1 MEEKEVFDEDE
12 ELAKIQ
18 EKKIERAVA
27 LSHENEKSLTDVK
40 LEDIKFKLDTNQ
52 SLEGQAEDVA
62 GALSIAGALKNEET
76 AEELISKKSEELVNK
91 AKAKASD
98 AQKKAIEAETEVQK
112 AERDLYEAV
121 LNTFGIYKHLPRW
134 LMKCMVFILSPL
146 YTIIGLLIGIP
157 CGFVK
162 ILIDNLDGIVCRY
175 EKTANGT
182 KPKIKVIFW
191 ILLSLVV
198 VGTICLTVLKCLN
211 KI

>member
-1 MEEKEVFDEDE
+1 MEDLFDEDK
-12 ELAKIQ
+12 ELAKIK
-18 EKKIERAVA
+18 EKKIEREVA
-27 LSHENEKSLTDVK
+27 LSHENEKALTDVK
-40 LEDIKFKLDTNQ
+40 LEDIKFKLNTNQ

-62 GALSIAGALKNEET
+62 GALSIAGALKNEDT

-98 AQKKAIEAETEVQK
+98 AQKRAIEAETEVQK

-162 ILIDNLDGIVCRY
+162 IMIDNLDGIVCRY

-191 ILLSLVV
+191 ILLAVTAL
-198 VGTICLTVLKCLN
+198 GAICLTVLKCLN

>member
-1 MEEKEVFDEDE
+1 MEDLFNEDE
-12 ELAKIQ
+12 ELAKIK

-27 LSHENEKSLTDVK
+27 LSHENEKALTDVK
-40 LEDIKFKLDTNQ
+40 LEDIKFKLNTNQ

-62 GALSIAGALKNEET
+62 GALSIAGALKNEDT

-162 ILIDNLDGIVCRY
+162 IMIDNLDGIVCRY

-191 ILLSLVV
+191 ILLGLIVI
-198 VGTICLTVLKCLN
+198 GAICLTVLKCLD

>member
-1 MEEKEVFDEDE
+1 MEDLFNEDE
-12 ELAKIQ
+12 ELAKIK

-27 LSHENEKSLTDVK
+27 LSHENEKALTDVK
-40 LEDIKFKLDTNQ
+40 LEDIKFKLNTNQ

-62 GALSIAGALKNEET
+62 GALSIAGALKNEDT

-98 AQKKAIEAETEVQK
+98 AQKRAIEAETEVQK

-162 ILIDNLDGIVCRY
+162 IMIDNLDGIVCRY

-191 ILLSLVV
+191 ILLAVTAL
-198 VGTICLTVLKCLN
+198 GAICLTVLKCLN

>member
-1 MEEKEVFDEDE
+1 MGDFNEEE
-12 ELAKIQ
+12 ELARIQ
-18 EKKIERAVA
+18 QRKVEQAVA
-27 LSHENEKSLTDVK
+27 LSHQNEKALTDVK

-52 SLEGQAEDVA
+52 SVESQAEDVA
-62 GALSIAGALKNEET
+62 GALSIAGALKNENT
-76 AEELISKKSEELVNK
+76 ADELIKNKSEELVNK

-134 LMKCMVFILSPL
+134 LMKFMVIILSPL
-146 YTIIGLLIGIP
+146 YTFIGLLIGVP

-182 KPKIKVIFW
+182 KPKLKAIFW
-191 ILLSLVV
+191 ILLVLALA
-198 VGTICLTVLKCLN
+198 TIICLTVMKCLG

>member
-146 YTIIGLLIGIP
+146 YTITGLLIGIP

-162 ILIDNLDGIVCRY
+162 ILIDNLDGIVCSY